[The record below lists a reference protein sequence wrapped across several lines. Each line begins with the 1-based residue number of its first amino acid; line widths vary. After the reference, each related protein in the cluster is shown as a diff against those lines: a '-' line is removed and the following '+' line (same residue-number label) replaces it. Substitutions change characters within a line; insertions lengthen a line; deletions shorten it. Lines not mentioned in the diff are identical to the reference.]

1 MRNYWYFFSF
11 RINTQ
16 LKRRKYDK
24 YIKSFKKK
32 FCNCRKIA
40 EQYDVTVQDIYKK
53 LKLPIFQEAVINIGT
68 RGKRVD
74 QDKFYEI
81 LTQYYK

>member
-1 MRNYWYFFSF
+1 MATNILSHS
-11 RINTQ
+11 
-16 LKRRKYDK
+16 RRKF
-24 YIKSFKKK
+24 ISVE
-32 FCNCRKIA
+32 KIA

-81 LTQYYK
+81 LTQYYR